1 MASEVPK
8 KMIKIRFEG
17 SFSVSADYLKFGIGG
32 VISSA
37 AICFPSHRSLF
48 HCLQGAQ
55 CPPEVNVL
63 HSWAV
68 VLSKFSGKSSLYE

>member
-1 MASEVPK
+1 M
-8 KMIKIRFEG
+8 
-17 SFSVSADYLKFGIGG
+17 SAQTDFGLGA

-48 HCLQGAQ
+48 TVSLHLNIRCRFRLRQGAQ
-55 CPPEVNVL
+55 FPPEVNVL

-68 VLSKFSGKSSLYE
+68 VSSKFSGKSSLYK